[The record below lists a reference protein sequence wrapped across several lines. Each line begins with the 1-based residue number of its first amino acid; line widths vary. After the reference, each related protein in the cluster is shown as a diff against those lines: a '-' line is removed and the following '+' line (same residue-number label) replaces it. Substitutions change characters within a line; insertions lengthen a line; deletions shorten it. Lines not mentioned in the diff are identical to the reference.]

1 MTTSSP
7 VTAASPTAEPEWG
20 ESLALMPHEEANLRA
35 FEGVFPHWNSGNI
48 AGMLEHYED
57 DIVWHNVAMG
67 EVYDGKDAVRRFLED
82 LYAALPDLQL
92 EVTLRLPRG
101 RYVAEEYVIRG
112 THLGPM
118 FGLPATGRRLELR
131 CTSMVELRNGRLK
144 EDHFYFDALTAMRQ
158 MGLMPPVEATS
169 KPLARAVLGVA
180 AWLRRRGSRR

>member
-7 VTAASPTAEPEWG
+7 VTAVSPTTEPEWG
-20 ESLALMPHEEANLRA
+20 ESLALLPHEEANLGA

-67 EVYDGKDAVRRFLED
+67 EVYDGKDAVRGFLED
-82 LYAALPDLQL
+82 LYAALPDLEL

-118 FGLPATGRRLELR
+118 FGLPPTGRRLELR

-158 MGLMPPVEATS
+158 MGLMPPVQATS